1 MSPRISENFENET
14 RKKKRNS
21 TLLKT
26 IKRDNAFNLA
36 NDHSS
41 KRITQICQR
50 SFNSA
55 RFPAYRCTL
64 DACMHARNGCNKV
77 FSDTCNDRTHSHS
90 LPFAK
95 YFGWLS
101 RLCSLFHPF
110 VCVMGTTIGQRDEN
124 HDPGKGKW

>member
-1 MSPRISENFENET
+1 MFTENFGEFWKRNE
-14 RKKKRNS
+14 KKKKETQRCWRRLNVIMLS
-21 TLLKT
+21 TWRMT
-26 IKRDNAFNLA
+26 IHR
-36 NDHSS
+36 
-41 KRITQICQR
+41 RTRICQR